1 MDLKD
6 RLKIVRLSNK
16 FKNFRGIKSFK
27 ITEINEL
34 TEQEMQ
40 VFDNLYKVD
49 CEATDKIPLNA
60 NYTEYIS
67 WSKEKIKPYINYNSE
82 IIIIDSGKAV
92 FLVFDDIELF
102 LEDYFGGAECFSI
115 DILNRDVKKWII
127 IYKTEYY
134 LEYFN
139 QDV

>member
-27 ITEINEL
+27 ITEKNEL

-40 VFDNLYKVD
+40 VFNNLYKVD

-102 LEDYFGGAECFSI
+102 LEDYFGEAESFSI
-115 DILNRDVKKWII
+115 DILNRDIKKWII